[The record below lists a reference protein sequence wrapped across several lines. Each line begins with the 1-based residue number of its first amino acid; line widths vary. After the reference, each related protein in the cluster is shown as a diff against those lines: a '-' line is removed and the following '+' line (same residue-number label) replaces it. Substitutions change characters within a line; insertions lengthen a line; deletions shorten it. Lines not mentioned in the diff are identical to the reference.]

1 MNLEDPSPVF
11 RIFIFFFSIFGF
23 VYFWWWWSGEQVD
36 PKWFNKKKNPDIWK
50 KTAIRCIRII
60 VLLIIVLGAL
70 LAFSD

>member
-1 MNLEDPSPVF
+1 MKIGEVSPIISF
-11 RIFIFFFSIFGF
+11 FIFFFIIFGF

-36 PKWFNKKKNPDIWK
+36 PKWINKKKNPDIWK